1 MNLAHSF
8 MGKSIGETSFD
19 KSYWNVKQKKMFLKT
34 WDISDANIQSFTTYF
49 FYYLKKERKKK
60 WSDRSKSIVLLTNVK
75 KEVDQ
80 TSKHFK
86 FPPYF
91 QRVLRVFKEGNSH
104 QSCMCNNNTSSSY
117 SKITWNCG
125 YKNAIVIYIL
135 KLPNQ
140 LLLLWQI
147 SVKREVSFNVFSWYS

>member
-1 MNLAHSF
+1 MVLFFFKFYKQFYCLPVAPEALARSDPA
-8 MGKSIGETSFD
+8 KSTKWILLTVSWGSPSVKPALTKVTEM
-19 KSYWNVKQKKMFLKT
+19 WNKKMFLKT
-34 WDISDANIQSFTTYF
+34 WDISDANIQSFRTYF

-91 QRVLRVFKEGNSH
+91 QRFLQVFKEGNSSIMYV
-104 QSCMCNNNTSSSY
+104 Q
-117 SKITWNCG
+117 
-125 YKNAIVIYIL
+125 
-135 KLPNQ
+135 
-140 LLLLWQI
+140 
-147 SVKREVSFNVFSWYS
+147 